1 MTLTDD
7 LKILDDK
14 IKANQAQYDLDS
26 KAAKI
31 SAVSSGELE
40 KYEYLTGED
49 LRYKP
54 GVVEKAKFEYFP
66 LGSKAFNKGLDEKDK
81 KEGLLKILKN
91 TEGENEE
98 QLEATK
104 DHGEKQLQLNN
115 KIRINQK

>member
-7 LKILDDK
+7 PKILDDK
-14 IKANQAQYDLDS
+14 IKADQAQYDLDS
-26 KAAKI
+26 KAAKL

-54 GVVEKAKFEYFP
+54 GVVEKAKFEYFL
-66 LGSKAFNKGLDEKDK
+66 LGKAFNKGLDEKDK

>member
-14 IKANQAQYDLDS
+14 IKANQAQYHLDR

-31 SAVSSGELE
+31 STVSSGELE

-54 GVVEKAKFEYFP
+54 GVVEKVKFEYFP